1 MVRAAMRA
9 IFAIVAKDLAVWRR
23 RPISI
28 VLTLTPPFVFM
39 LVMLVSAGS
48 VGRSPVALVVLDN
61 GPQAQALAA
70 KIEASDAFRVRR
82 ADAASAQRELD
93 QLQVAAVITIPA
105 DFDQRF
111 DAHQPDPV
119 AIRINNLNLD
129 FTNDLRRSLPAAITA
144 FYAGQSDSGVNV
156 RLQETDLR
164 ARDVSLLQ
172 FELIPNL
179 VLLLVVAGAVNGGLG
194 VSSEFEEQTI
204 TELLLAP
211 ASRAALVAGKL
222 LAGWVTAMLV
232 ALVVVGL
239 GAATGYLRPD
249 GWHWVPTLVVVA
261 LVALAAAGIGVA
273 LGARLRKLARVGPI
287 AINLSIWLFF
297 LSGGISVAA
306 FLPGWVQTL
315 AAFTPTYYGVHA
327 LQMSIFYASTD
338 QLARDVTVLVATA
351 AAGLVLG
358 TLSLKQSTNHLE
370 P

>member
-1 MVRAAMRA
+1 MRA
-9 IFAIVAKDLAVWRR
+9 NLRAIAAIVRKDLAVWRR

-48 VGRSPVALVVLDN
+48 VGRSPVALVVLDD
-61 GPQAQALAA
+61 GPQARALAA
-70 KIEASDAFRVRR
+70 KIEDSDAFTVRR
-82 ADAASAQRELD
+82 VDSSTAQRQLSD
-93 QLQVAAVITIPA
+93 LQVAAVITIPS
-105 DFDQRF
+105 DFDSRF

-119 AIRINNLNLD
+119 TIRIDNLNLD

-144 FYAGQSDSGVNV
+144 FYAGQSDSTVNV
-156 RLQETDLR
+156 RMKETDLR
-164 ARDVSLLQ
+164 PQDVSLLR

-204 TELLLAP
+204 SELVLAP
-211 ASRAALVAGKL
+211 VSRAALVAGKL

-239 GAATGYLRPD
+239 GAATGYLRPS
-249 GWHWVPTLVVVA
+249 GWHWLPTLLVVA
-261 LVALAAAGIGVA
+261 LIALAAAGIGAA
-273 LGARLRKLARVGPI
+273 LGARLRKLSRVGPVS
-287 AINLSIWLFF
+287 INLSIWLFF

-327 LQMSIFYASTD
+327 LQMSIFYASSD
-338 QLARDVTVLVATA
+338 QFARDVTVLLATA
-351 AAGLVLG
+351 AAGLGLG
-358 TLSLKQSTNHLE
+358 TLALRRSTV
-370 P
+370 